1 MKGSLDEKLKN
12 EIKALIIESCELD
25 IEVDQI
31 DDDSPLFSRKS
42 DLGLDSIDALQISI
56 AVQNTYDI
64 AIRDSKEMRRVVK
77 SVNTF
82 ADFLQPD

>member
-25 IEVDQI
+25 IEVEQI
-31 DDDSPLFSRKS
+31 DDDSSLFSRKS
-42 DLGLDSIDALQISI
+42 ELGLDSIDALQISI
-56 AVQNTYDI
+56 AVQNTYGI

-82 ADFLQPD
+82 ADFLQPE